1 MRKIRRE
8 RLAILAVLVGFADCG
23 SPVRQGWPSDLSAA
37 LGRSV
42 TVEGRAVNMKLGAVI
57 EGEGGHLWIDGL
69 DSWPEDLCKNGDQ
82 GKRVRVTGTLIE
94 RHDLP
99 VRYPFKEGEHPVAAI
114 IVPEGTDLY
123 AASRRFLLK
132 DARWTLAQ

>member
-1 MRKIRRE
+1 M
-8 RLAILAVLVGFADCG
+8 AVLCIVAGCS
-23 SPVRQGWPSDLSAA
+23 SPARSGWPRDLSAA

-42 TVEGRAVNMKLGAVI
+42 TIEGAAVNMKLGAVVQ
-57 EGEGGHLWIDGL
+57 GEGGRIWIDGL
-69 DSWPEDLCKNGDQ
+69 DRWPEGYYMEGDQ
-82 GKRVRVTGTLIE
+82 GKRVRVTGTVIE

-99 VRYPFKEGEHPVAAI
+99 VRYPFEEGELPYAAI

-132 DARWTLAQ
+132 DASWTLAQ